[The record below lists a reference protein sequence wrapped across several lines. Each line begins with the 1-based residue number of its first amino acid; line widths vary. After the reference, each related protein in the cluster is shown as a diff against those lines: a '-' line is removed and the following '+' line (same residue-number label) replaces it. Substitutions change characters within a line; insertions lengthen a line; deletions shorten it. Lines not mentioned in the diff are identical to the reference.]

1 MTVDISRKRINIYI
15 YIYIYIYQHQIWI
28 HAYHDGCH
36 WGQFRH
42 TWARN
47 VYGLPDDETMRM
59 EDQGTGRTRP
69 EDALS
74 RTKTSVNCEFEHD
87 GHDVTRCRVDDV
99 EFLFWPRLP
108 NNRAWF
114 ISELMYFFEEVP
126 FWWERAC
133 NQSFSQTIV
142 EWPDWD
148 VVAFQQILALAWS
161 LQATNR
167 DCTNC
172 SLPQVTLMSPIE

>member
-1 MTVDISRKRINIYI
+1 MHTMMAATEDSFDIPGPETFMAS
-15 YIYIYIYQHQIWI
+15 Q
-28 HAYHDGCH
+28 
-36 WGQFRH
+36 
-42 TWARN
+42 
-47 VYGLPDDETMRM
+47 TMRPCAWKIKGLAALVLKM
-59 EDQGTGRTRP
+59 RYPGPRP
-69 EDALS
+69 AWTASLS
-74 RTKTSVNCEFEHD
+74 MMVMMSPACS
-87 GHDVTRCRVDDV
+87 CRVDDV

-167 DCTNC
+167 DCTGC